1 MIVLRG
7 ITKRYRAG
15 EETISV
21 LRGIDLTIEDG
32 EFVSIMG
39 PSGSGKSTLMHIL
52 GCLDLP
58 TGGSYELDGM
68 EVAKRSKRELAELRS
83 QYIGFVFQN
92 FHLLPRMTALRN
104 VELPMMYAGVPR
116 TKRRQRATE
125 LLYEVGL
132 GDRVR
137 HLPTALSG
145 GQKQRVAIA
154 RALANSPRLL
164 LADEPTGALDQAT
177 GSEIM
182 TLFSD
187 LHQSGMTI
195 VLITHDPSVAAY
207 AKRTIV
213 LVDGSIVGEEVRE

>member
-1 MIVLRG
+1 MIALRS
-7 ITKRYRAG
+7 ITKRYEVG
-15 EETISV
+15 EETLTV
-21 LRGIDLTIEDG
+21 LKEIDLTIEDG

-58 TGGSYELDGM
+58 TAGSYRLDDI
-68 EVAKRSKRELAELRS
+68 EVAERTKRELALLRNQS
-83 QYIGFVFQN
+83 IGFVFQN
-92 FHLLPRMTALRN
+92 FHLLPRMSALRN

-116 TKRRQRATE
+116 AARRARAAQ
-125 LLYEVGL
+125 LLTQVGL
-132 GDRVR
+132 ADRAR

-177 GSEIM
+177 GADIM
-182 TLFSD
+182 ELFRQ
-187 LHQSGMTI
+187 LHEAGMTI
-195 VLITHDPSVAAY
+195 VIITHDPSVAAC
-207 AKRTIV
+207 AQRTIR
-213 LVDGSIVGEEVRE
+213 LVDGVIQEEGRA